1 MRLALR
7 PFPMP
12 PRATASPA
20 VVLTRGALVGLA
32 ATLVDL
38 ALLALLFDV
47 ARLPLRVASP
57 LALLAGVAVQFV
69 GSRAVTFRAR
79 GAAWRPQALGFAVVE
94 ALSFAA
100 NVALT
105 ALACRALG
113 LPPTVVRVPVTSL
126 VYVAISLPLWSR
138 VFRPAEGRP

>member
-1 MRLALR
+1 MSS
-7 PFPMP
+7 
-12 PRATASPA
+12 RATSSPS
-20 VVLTRGALVGLA
+20 VVVTRGALVGLA

-38 ALLALLFDV
+38 SLLALLFDV

-69 GSRAVTFRAR
+69 GSRAVTFRASR
-79 GAAWRPQALGFAVVE
+79 ARWLPQALGFVAVE

-105 ALACRALG
+105 EVASRALH

-126 VYVAISLPLWSR
+126 VYFGVSLPLWSK
-138 VFRPAEGRP
+138 VFRPSEVPS

>member
-1 MRLALR
+1 M
-7 PFPMP
+7 
-12 PRATASPA
+12 
-20 VVLTRGALVGLA
+20 RGASVGLV

-57 LALLAGVAVQFV
+57 VALLAGVACQFV
-69 GSRAVTFRAR
+69 GSRAVTFRAADAR
-79 GAAWRPQALGFAVVE
+79 WLPQALGFAAVE
-94 ALSFAA
+94 LVSFAL

-105 ALACRALG
+105 ELAARALH

-126 VYVAISLPLWSR
+126 VYFGVSLPLWSR
-138 VFRPAEGRP
+138 VFRTNGGVS

>member
-1 MRLALR
+1 MSTVARRLGL
-7 PFPMP
+7 P
-12 PRATASPA
+12 
-20 VVLTRGALVGLA
+20 VVARGALVGLA

-38 ALLALLFDV
+38 ALLALLYDL

-57 LALLAGVAVQFV
+57 AALLAGVAVQFV
-69 GSRAVTFRAR
+69 GSRALTFRDR
-79 GAAWRPQALGFAVVE
+79 GNHWLPQALGFAAVE

-105 ALACRALG
+105 ELASRGLH

-126 VYVAISLPLWSR
+126 VYFGLSLPLWSR
-138 VFRPAEGRP
+138 VFRPAGERP